1 MSISFIIN
9 RDLLLKLNI
18 LISGYF
24 YEIYKYNTIIFMN
37 NCIHKIWI
45 LFCILFYISFCISKN
60 TKNILYL
67 EIELIK
73 I

>member
-37 NCIHKIWI
+37 NCIHKI
-45 LFCILFYISFCISKN
+45 
-60 TKNILYL
+60 
-67 EIELIK
+67 
-73 I
+73 

>member
-24 YEIYKYNTIIFMN
+24 YEIYKYNTILLWIIVFIKFEYYFAYYFIF
-37 NCIHKIWI
+37 HFVYQKI
-45 LFCILFYISFCISKN
+45 LKTFYI
-60 TKNILYL
+60 
-67 EIELIK
+67 
-73 I
+73 